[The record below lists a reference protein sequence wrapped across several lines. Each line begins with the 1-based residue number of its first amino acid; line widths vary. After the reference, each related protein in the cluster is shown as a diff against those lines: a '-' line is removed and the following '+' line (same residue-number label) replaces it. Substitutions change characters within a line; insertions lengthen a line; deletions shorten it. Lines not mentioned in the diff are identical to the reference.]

1 MAHQT
6 VYRVPI
12 FNMEQRTSLTEYS
25 RFEIV
30 LYAQSLIEVAAS
42 DPPLQPSIGLG
53 VYGRATKVSKRG

>member
-1 MAHQT
+1 
-6 VYRVPI
+6 
-12 FNMEQRTSLTEYS
+12 MEQSTSLTEYP

-53 VYGRATKVSKRG
+53 VYGRATKVREGDGF